1 MLDGMKNK
9 NIALLIDCENT
20 SREAVE
26 PVLNELAKYGVVN
39 IRRAYGDWKRAELK
53 HWEKH
58 SLLFALKPVQQF
70 GYTKG
75 KNATDAAIIIDA
87 MDILYTNEVDCF
99 AVMSSDSDFTPL
111 VVRLLESGKEVFGF
125 GEKKTP
131 GPFVKACSQFIFTED
146 LISAARREEEA
157 AQEPARTKPVMETAK
172 PAPAKPVAD
181 LTKQAQTQKSKNE
194 LRGDTGLVR
203 ILRLAYEN
211 TADDDGWSPM
221 SRVSQYIVNQKSYSP
236 VNYGF
241 KRWSDLMEAAELFEI
256 ERRNGTAMYIR
267 DKRKK
272 GTGTK
277 S

>member
-1 MLDGMKNK
+1 MKNK

-39 IRRAYGDWKRAELK
+39 IRRAYGDWKSVHLK
-53 HWEKH
+53 YWESH

-99 AVMSSDSDFTPL
+99 AIMSSDSDFTPL

-125 GEKKTP
+125 GQKKTP
-131 GPFVKACSQFIFTED
+131 DPFVKACSQFIFTED

-157 AQEPARTKPVMETAK
+157 AVE
-172 PAPAKPVAD
+172 PAPAKPVVEAA
-181 LTKQAQTQKSKNE
+181 KPAQTQKTKNE

-203 ILRLAYEN
+203 VLRLACEN
-211 TADDDGWSPM
+211 TADDDGWSHM

-241 KRWSDLMEAAELFEI
+241 KSWNKLIQATDLFEFDL
-256 ERRNGTAMYIR
+256 RNGSAMYIR
-267 DKRKK
+267 DKRKRTPSDK
-272 GTGTK
+272 MR
-277 S
+277 

>member
-1 MLDGMKNK
+1 MKNK

-39 IRRAYGDWKRAELK
+39 IRRAYGDWKSSELK
-53 HWEKH
+53 NWEKH

-87 MDILYTNEVDCF
+87 MDILYTNAVDCF
-99 AVMSSDSDFTPL
+99 AIMSSDSDFTPL

-125 GEKKTP
+125 GQKKTP
-131 GPFVKACSQFIFTED
+131 DPFVKACSQFIFTED
-146 LISAARREEEA
+146 LISAARDE
-157 AQEPARTKPVMETAK
+157 EPAPEPVPVRPPPAETAK
-172 PAPAKPVAD
+172 PAEG
-181 LTKQAQTQKSKNE
+181 QKTKNE

-203 ILRLAYEN
+203 MLRLACEN
-211 TADDDGWSPM
+211 TAGDDGWSHM
-221 SRVSQYIVNQKSYSP
+221 SEVSQYMKNQKIYSP

-241 KRWSDLMEAAELFEI
+241 KSWSKLIQATDLFEGDL
-256 ERRNGTAMYIR
+256 RNGTAMYIR
-267 DKRKK
+267 DKRRKVPAARK
-272 GTGTK
+272 
-277 S
+277 

>member
-1 MLDGMKNK
+1 MKNK

-20 SREAVE
+20 SCEAVE

-39 IRRAYGDWKRAELK
+39 IRRAYGDWKSSQLK
-53 HWEKH
+53 NWESH

-87 MDILYTNEVDCF
+87 MDILYTNSVDCF

-111 VVRLLESGKEVFGF
+111 VVRLLESGKEIFGF
-125 GEKKTP
+125 GQKKTP
-131 GPFVKACSQFIFTED
+131 APFVKACSQFIFTED
-146 LISAARREEEA
+146 LISSAREREEEA
-157 AQEPARTKPVMETAK
+157 ADS
-172 PAPAKPVAD
+172 APAKPVVGAA
-181 LTKQAQTQKSKNE
+181 KPIQTQKTKNE

-203 ILRLAYEN
+203 VLRLACEN
-211 TADDDGWSPM
+211 TTDDDGWSHM

-241 KRWSDLMEAAELFEI
+241 KSWNKLIQATELFEI
-256 ERRNGTAMYIR
+256 DLRNGTAMYIR

-272 GTGTK
+272 SPAAK

>member
-1 MLDGMKNK
+1 MLNSMKNK

-39 IRRAYGDWKRAELK
+39 IRRAYGDWKSSHLK
-53 HWEKH
+53 NWESH
-58 SLLFALKPVQQF
+58 SLLFALKPIQQF

-87 MDILYTNEVDCF
+87 MDILYTNAVDCF

-125 GEKKTP
+125 GQKKTP
-131 GPFVKACSQFIFTED
+131 DPFVKACSQFIFTED
-146 LISAARREEEA
+146 LISAARSEEEA
-157 AQEPARTKPVMETAK
+157 EQEPVRAKPVKEMAR

-181 LTKQAQTQKSKNE
+181 MTEPAQTQKSKNE

-203 ILRLAYEN
+203 LLRLAYEN

-241 KRWSDLMEAAELFEI
+241 KRWSDLMETTELFEV

-272 GTGTK
+272 SAGAK

>member
-1 MLDGMKNK
+1 MKNK

-39 IRRAYGDWKRAELK
+39 IRRAYGDWKSAHLK
-53 HWEKH
+53 NWESH
-58 SLLFALKPVQQF
+58 SLLFALKPIQQF

-87 MDILYTNEVDCF
+87 MDILYTNSVDCF

-125 GEKKTP
+125 GQKKTP
-131 GPFVKACSQFIFTED
+131 DPFVKACSQFIFTED
-146 LISAARREEEA
+146 LISAAREREEEA
-157 AQEPARTKPVMETAK
+157 AEPV
-172 PAPAKPVAD
+172 PAKPVFASA
-181 LTKQAQTQKSKNE
+181 KPAQAQQTKNE

-203 ILRLAYEN
+203 VLRLACEN
-211 TADDDGWSPM
+211 TADDDGWSHM

-241 KRWSDLMEAAELFEI
+241 KSWNKLIQATELFETDL
-256 ERRNGTAMYIR
+256 RNGTAMYIR
-267 DKRKK
+267 DKRKR
-272 GTGTK
+272 
-277 S
+277 SPAARR

>member
-1 MLDGMKNK
+1 MKNK

-39 IRRAYGDWKRAELK
+39 IRRAYGDWKSSHLK
-53 HWEKH
+53 NWEAH

-87 MDILYTNEVDCF
+87 MDILYTNSVDCL
-99 AVMSSDSDFTPL
+99 AIMSSDSDFTPL

-157 AQEPARTKPVMETAK
+157 EQELARAKPVKETAK
-172 PAPAKPVAD
+172 PAPAKPMAD
-181 LTKQAQTQKSKNE
+181 MAKPAQTQKSKNE

-203 ILRLAYEN
+203 LLRLAYEN

-241 KRWSDLMEAAELFEI
+241 KRWSDLMETTELFEV

-272 GTGTK
+272 SAGAK

>member
-1 MLDGMKNK
+1 MKNK

-39 IRRAYGDWKRAELK
+39 IRRAYGDWKSTHLK
-53 HWEKH
+53 NWESH
-58 SLLFALKPVQQF
+58 SMLFALKPVQQF

-125 GEKKTP
+125 GQKKTP
-131 GPFVKACSQFIFTED
+131 MPFVKACSQFIFTED
-146 LISAARREEEA
+146 LISAAREREEEA
-157 AQEPARTKPVMETAK
+157 AEPV
-172 PAPAKPVAD
+172 PAKPVFAAA
-181 LTKQAQTQKSKNE
+181 KPAQAQQTKNE

-203 ILRLAYEN
+203 VLRLACEN
-211 TADDDGWSPM
+211 TADDDGWSHM

-241 KRWSDLMEAAELFEI
+241 KSWNKLIQATELFETDL
-256 ERRNGTAMYIR
+256 RNGTAMYIR
-267 DKRKK
+267 DKRKR
-272 GTGTK
+272 
-277 S
+277 SPAARR

>member
-1 MLDGMKNK
+1 MKNK

-39 IRRAYGDWKRAELK
+39 IRRAYGDWKSSQLK
-53 HWEKH
+53 NWEAH

-99 AVMSSDSDFTPL
+99 ALMSSDSDFTPL

-125 GEKKTP
+125 GQKKTP
-131 GPFVKACSQFIFTED
+131 SPFVKACSQFIFTED
-146 LISAARREEEA
+146 LISSAREREEDA
-157 AQEPARTKPVMETAK
+157 AAEPAPVKPLIEAAK
-172 PAPAKPVAD
+172 PA
-181 LTKQAQTQKSKNE
+181 QAQTQKTKNE

-203 ILRLAYEN
+203 MLRLACEN
-211 TADDDGWSPM
+211 TAGDDGWSHM
-221 SRVSQYIVNQKSYSP
+221 SSVSQYITNQKSFSP
-236 VNYGF
+236 VNYGV
-241 KRWSDLMEAAELFEI
+241 KSWSKLIQATDLFEADL
-256 ERRNGTAMYIR
+256 RNGTAMYIR
-267 DKRKK
+267 DKRRKAAPEKK
-272 GTGTK
+272 V
-277 S
+277 

>member
-1 MLDGMKNK
+1 MKNK

-39 IRRAYGDWKRAELK
+39 IRRAYGDWKSTHLK
-53 HWEKH
+53 NWESH
-58 SLLFALKPVQQF
+58 SMLFALKPVQQF

-125 GEKKTP
+125 GQKKTP
-131 GPFVKACSQFIFTED
+131 DPFVKACSQFIFTED
-146 LISAARREEEA
+146 LISAAREPEEEA
-157 AQEPARTKPVMETAK
+157 AEPV
-172 PAPAKPVAD
+172 PAKPVFAAA
-181 LTKQAQTQKSKNE
+181 KPAQAQQTKNE

-203 ILRLAYEN
+203 VLRLACEN
-211 TADDDGWSPM
+211 TADDDGWSHM

-241 KRWSDLMEAAELFEI
+241 KSWNKLIQATELFETDL
-256 ERRNGTAMYIR
+256 RNGTAMYIR
-267 DKRKK
+267 DKRKR
-272 GTGTK
+272 
-277 S
+277 SPAARR

>member
-1 MLDGMKNK
+1 MKNK

-39 IRRAYGDWKRAELK
+39 IRRAYGDWKSVHLK
-53 HWEKH
+53 YWESH

-99 AVMSSDSDFTPL
+99 AIMSSDSDFTPL

-157 AQEPARTKPVMETAK
+157 AVEPV
-172 PAPAKPVAD
+172 PAKPVVEAA
-181 LTKQAQTQKSKNE
+181 KPAQTQKTKSE
-194 LRGDTGLVR
+194 LRGDTGL
-203 ILRLAYEN
+203 LRVLRRACEN
-211 TADDDGWSPM
+211 TSDDDGWSHM
-221 SRVSQYIVNQKSYSP
+221 SRVSQYIVNQKSFSP

-241 KRWSDLMEAAELFEI
+241 KSWNKLIQATELFEFDL
-256 ERRNGTAMYIR
+256 RNGTAMYIR

-272 GTGTK
+272 MPADRK
-277 S
+277 Y

>member
-1 MLDGMKNK
+1 MKNK

-20 SREAVE
+20 SREALE

-39 IRRAYGDWKRAELK
+39 IRRAYGDWKSSQLK
-53 HWEKH
+53 NWEAH

-87 MDILYTNEVDCF
+87 MDILYTNAVDCF

-125 GEKKTP
+125 GQKKTP
-131 GPFVKACSQFIFTED
+131 APFVKACSQFIFTED
-146 LISAARREEEA
+146 LISAAREREEE
-157 AQEPARTKPVMETAK
+157 PAE
-172 PAPAKPVAD
+172 PAPAKPVAE
-181 LTKQAQTQKSKNE
+181 TAAQPPPAQKTKNE

-203 ILRLAYEN
+203 VLRLACEN
-211 TADDDGWSPM
+211 TAGDDGWSHM
-221 SRVSQYIVNQKSYSP
+221 SEVTQYIRNQKSYSP

-241 KRWSDLMEAAELFEI
+241 KSWSKLIQATDLFEGDL
-256 ERRNGTAMYIR
+256 RNGTAMYIR

-272 GTGTK
+272 APSARK
-277 S
+277 

>member
-1 MLDGMKNK
+1 MTNK

-39 IRRAYGDWKRAELK
+39 IRRAYGDWKSTYLK
-53 HWEKH
+53 NWETH
-58 SLLFALKPVQQF
+58 SLEFALKPVQQF

-87 MDILYTNEVDCF
+87 MDILYTNAVDCF
-99 AVMSSDSDFTPL
+99 AIMSSDSDFTPL

-125 GEKKTP
+125 GQKKAP
-131 GPFVKACSQFIFTED
+131 NPFVKACSQFIFTED
-146 LISAARREEEA
+146 LISAAREEEA
-157 AQEPARTKPVMETAK
+157 SDTPPSTAK
-172 PAPAKPVAD
+172 PAMEIGKPTTSA
-181 LTKQAQTQKSKNE
+181 APTQPVRKTKNE
-194 LRGDTGLVR
+194 LKGDTALVR
-203 ILRLAYEN
+203 ILRLACEN
-211 TADDDGWSPM
+211 TAGDDGWSPM
-221 SRVSQYIVNQKSYSP
+221 SGVSQYIVNQKSFSP

-241 KRWSDLMEAAELFEI
+241 RRWSDLIETSDLFDV

-272 GTGTK
+272 SSGTHK
-277 S
+277 

>member
-1 MLDGMKNK
+1 MKNK

-39 IRRAYGDWKRAELK
+39 IRRAYGDWKSAHLK
-53 HWEKH
+53 NWESH

-87 MDILYTNEVDCF
+87 MDILYTNSVDCF

-125 GEKKTP
+125 GQKKTP
-131 GPFVKACSQFIFTED
+131 DPFVKACSQFIFTED
-146 LISAARREEEA
+146 LISAAREPEEEA
-157 AQEPARTKPVMETAK
+157 AEPV
-172 PAPAKPVAD
+172 PAKPVFASA
-181 LTKQAQTQKSKNE
+181 KPAQAQQTKNE

-203 ILRLAYEN
+203 VLRLACEN
-211 TADDDGWSPM
+211 TADDDGWSHM

-241 KRWSDLMEAAELFEI
+241 KSWNKLIQATELFETDL
-256 ERRNGTAMYIR
+256 RNGTAMYIR
-267 DKRKK
+267 DKRKR
-272 GTGTK
+272 
-277 S
+277 SPAARR

>member
-1 MLDGMKNK
+1 MKNK
-9 NIALLIDCENT
+9 NIALLIDCDNT

-39 IRRAYGDWKRAELK
+39 IRRAYGDWKSPELK
-53 HWEKH
+53 NWEKH
-58 SLLFALKPVQQF
+58 SMLFALKPVQQF

-99 AVMSSDSDFTPL
+99 ALMSSDSDFTPL

-125 GEKKTP
+125 GQKKTP
-131 GPFVKACSQFIFTED
+131 SPFVRACSQFIFTED

-157 AQEPARTKPVMETAK
+157 AAEPVPVKPVVEASK
-172 PAPAKPVAD
+172 P
-181 LTKQAQTQKSKNE
+181 AQTQKSKNE

-203 ILRLAYEN
+203 VLRRACEN
-211 TADDDGWSPM
+211 TADDDGWSHM

-241 KRWSDLMEAAELFEI
+241 KSWNKLLQATELFEF
-256 ERRNGTAMYIR
+256 ELRSGTAMYIR

-272 GTGTK
+272 SAATR

>member
-1 MLDGMKNK
+1 MKNK

-20 SREAVE
+20 SREALE

-39 IRRAYGDWKRAELK
+39 IRRAYGDWKSSQLK
-53 HWEKH
+53 NWEAH

-87 MDILYTNEVDCF
+87 MDILYTNAVDCF

-125 GEKKTP
+125 GQKKTP
-131 GPFVKACSQFIFTED
+131 APFVKACSQFIFTED
-146 LISAARREEEA
+146 LISAAREREEE
-157 AQEPARTKPVMETAK
+157 PAE
-172 PAPAKPVAD
+172 PAPAKPVAE
-181 LTKQAQTQKSKNE
+181 TAAQPPPAQKTKNE

-203 ILRLAYEN
+203 VLRLACEN
-211 TADDDGWSPM
+211 TAGDDGWSHM
-221 SRVSQYIVNQKSYSP
+221 SEVTQYIRNQKSYSP

-241 KRWSDLMEAAELFEI
+241 KSWSKLIQATDLFEGDL
-256 ERRNGTAMYIR
+256 RNGTAMYIR

-272 GTGTK
+272 SPPARK
-277 S
+277 

>member
-1 MLDGMKNK
+1 MKNK

-39 IRRAYGDWKRAELK
+39 IRRAYGDWKSTHLK
-53 HWEKH
+53 NWESH

-87 MDILYTNEVDCF
+87 MDILYTNAVDSF
-99 AVMSSDSDFTPL
+99 AIMSSDSDFTPL

-125 GEKKTP
+125 GQKKTP
-131 GPFVKACSQFIFTED
+131 DPFVKACSQFIFTED
-146 LISAARREEEA
+146 LISAARREEESA
-157 AQEPARTKPVMETAK
+157 AE
-172 PAPAKPVAD
+172 PAPAKPTAAEAVA
-181 LTKQAQTQKSKNE
+181 KPVQQTQKTKNE
-194 LRGDTGLVR
+194 LRNDAGLVR
-203 ILRLAYEN
+203 IVRLACEN
-211 TADDDGWSPM
+211 TADDDGWSHM

-241 KRWSDLMEAAELFEI
+241 KSWNKLIQATELFELDL
-256 ERRNGTAMYIR
+256 RNGSAMYVR
-267 DKRKK
+267 DKRRR
-272 GTGTK
+272 
-277 S
+277 SPAARN

>member
-1 MLDGMKNK
+1 MKNK

-20 SREAVE
+20 SREALE

-39 IRRAYGDWKRAELK
+39 IRRAYGDWKSSQLK
-53 HWEKH
+53 NWEAH

-87 MDILYTNEVDCF
+87 MDILYTNAVDCF

-125 GEKKTP
+125 GQKKTP
-131 GPFVKACSQFIFTED
+131 APFVKACSQFIFTED
-146 LISAARREEEA
+146 LISAAREREEEPA
-157 AQEPARTKPVMETAK
+157 EPLPAK
-172 PAPAKPVAD
+172 PAAEAAQPAP
-181 LTKQAQTQKSKNE
+181 AQKTKNE

-203 ILRLAYEN
+203 VLRLACEN
-211 TADDDGWSPM
+211 TAGDDGWSHM
-221 SRVSQYIVNQKSYSP
+221 SEVTQYIRNQKSYSP

-241 KRWSDLMEAAELFEI
+241 KSWSKLIQATDLFEG
-256 ERRNGTAMYIR
+256 ELRNGTAMYIR

-272 GTGTK
+272 APSVRK
-277 S
+277 

>member
-1 MLDGMKNK
+1 MNNK

-39 IRRAYGDWKRAELK
+39 IRRAYGDWKSTHLK
-53 HWEKH
+53 NWETH

-87 MDILYTNEVDCF
+87 MDILYTNAIDCF
-99 AVMSSDSDFTPL
+99 AIMSSDSDFTPL

-131 GPFVKACSQFIFTED
+131 SPFVKACSQFIFTED
-146 LISAARREEEA
+146 LISAAREREEEA
-157 AQEPARTKPVMETAK
+157 PGPAAAK
-172 PAPAKPVAD
+172 PAAGAAAP
-181 LTKQAQTQKSKNE
+181 AQTQKTKNE

-203 ILRLAYEN
+203 MLRLACEN

-221 SRVSQYIVNQKSYSP
+221 SRVSQYIANQKSFSP

-241 KRWSDLMEAAELFEI
+241 KRWSDLMATTELFEV
-256 ERRNGTAMYIR
+256 ERRSGTAMYIR

-272 GTGTK
+272 TPAARR
-277 S
+277 

>member
-1 MLDGMKNK
+1 MKNK

-39 IRRAYGDWKRAELK
+39 IRRAYGDWKSPELK
-53 HWEKH
+53 NWEKH

-87 MDILYTNEVDCF
+87 MDILYTNEVDSF
-99 AVMSSDSDFTPL
+99 AIMSSDSDFTPL

-125 GEKKTP
+125 GQKKTP
-131 GPFVKACSQFIFTED
+131 DPFVKACSQFIFTED
-146 LISAARREEEA
+146 LISAAHEEEA
-157 AQEPARTKPVMETAK
+157 AEPLPAKPVPDVAK
-172 PAPAKPVAD
+172 SSVAAPAKP
-181 LTKQAQTQKSKNE
+181 AQKTKNE
-194 LRGDTGLVR
+194 LRGDTGMVHL
-203 ILRLAYEN
+203 LRRACEN
-211 TADDDGWSPM
+211 TADDDGWSNM

-241 KRWSDLMEAAELFEI
+241 KSWSKLIQATELFET
-256 ERRNGTAMYIR
+256 ELRSGTVMYMR

-272 GTGTK
+272 TSAPQK
-277 S
+277 

>member
-1 MLDGMKNK
+1 MKNK

-39 IRRAYGDWKRAELK
+39 IRRAYGDWKSSQLK
-53 HWEKH
+53 NWESH

-87 MDILYTNEVDCF
+87 MDILYTNEVDSF
-99 AVMSSDSDFTPL
+99 ALMSSDSDFTPL

-125 GEKKTP
+125 GQKKTP
-131 GPFVKACSQFIFTED
+131 SPFVKACSQFIFTED
-146 LISAARREEEA
+146 LISAAREPEEEPA
-157 AQEPARTKPVMETAK
+157 AE
-172 PAPAKPVAD
+172 PAPARPAAETASKPA
-181 LTKQAQTQKSKNE
+181 QAQKTKNE

-203 ILRLAYEN
+203 VLRLACEN
-211 TADDDGWSPM
+211 SAGDDGWSHM
-221 SRVSQYIVNQKSYSP
+221 SEVTQYIKNQKSYSP
-236 VNYGF
+236 VNYGY
-241 KRWSDLMEAAELFEI
+241 KSWSKLIQATDLFEGDL
-256 ERRNGTAMYIR
+256 RNGTAMYIR

-272 GTGTK
+272 AAIAK
-277 S
+277 K

>member
-1 MLDGMKNK
+1 MKNK

-20 SREAVE
+20 SREALE

-39 IRRAYGDWKRAELK
+39 IRRAYGDWKSRQLK
-53 HWEKH
+53 NWETH

-87 MDILYTNEVDCF
+87 MDILYTNAVDCF

-125 GEKKTP
+125 GQKKTP
-131 GPFVKACSQFIFTED
+131 APFVKACSQFIFTED
-146 LISAARREEEA
+146 LISAAREREEEVKGETGAIKPA
-157 AQEPARTKPVMETAK
+157 AETVKVMIEQDKPVQIT
-172 PAPAKPVAD
+172 
-181 LTKQAQTQKSKNE
+181 KNE
-194 LRGDTGLVR
+194 LRGKAGLIR
-203 ILRLAYEN
+203 LLRLACEN

-221 SRVSQYIVNQKSYSP
+221 GQVTQYIANQKSYSP

-241 KRWSDLMEAAELFEI
+241 RRWSDLVETTELFEI

-272 GTGTK
+272 TVPIIK
-277 S
+277 K

>member
-1 MLDGMKNK
+1 MKNK

-39 IRRAYGDWKRAELK
+39 IRRAYGDWKSSQLK
-53 HWEKH
+53 NWESH

-125 GEKKTP
+125 GQKKTP
-131 GPFVKACSQFIFTED
+131 SPFVKACSQFIFTED
-146 LISAARREEEA
+146 LISSAREREEDA
-157 AQEPARTKPVMETAK
+157 PVPVKPVIEAAK
-172 PAPAKPVAD
+172 PA
-181 LTKQAQTQKSKNE
+181 QAQTQKTKNE

-203 ILRLAYEN
+203 MLRLACEN
-211 TADDDGWSPM
+211 TAGDDGWSHM
-221 SRVSQYIVNQKSYSP
+221 SSVSQYITNQKSFSP

-241 KRWSDLMEAAELFEI
+241 KSWSKLIQATDLFES
-256 ERRNGTAMYIR
+256 ELRNGTAMYIR
-267 DKRKK
+267 NKRRKAAPEKK
-272 GTGTK
+272 P
-277 S
+277 

>member
-1 MLDGMKNK
+1 MNNK

-20 SREAVE
+20 SHEAVA

-39 IRRAYGDWKRAELK
+39 IRRAYGDWKSQELK
-53 HWEKH
+53 NWERH

-87 MDILYTNEVDCF
+87 MDILYTDRVDCF

-131 GPFVKACSQFIFTED
+131 APFVKACSQFIFTED
-146 LISAARREEEA
+146 LVSAAKEEEA
-157 AQEPARTKPVMETAK
+157 ADTPASAAK
-172 PAPAKPVAD
+172 PALESAKPASEPNKPVRK
-181 LTKQAQTQKSKNE
+181 TKNE
-194 LRGDTGLVR
+194 LRGDTDLVR
-203 ILRLAYEN
+203 FLRLACEN
-211 TADDDGWSPM
+211 AGDDDGWSPM

-241 KRWSDLMEAAELFEI
+241 RRWSDLIETSELFDV

-272 GTGTK
+272 TPVPQK
-277 S
+277 